1 MGLAARR
8 YFPSAKRNTLFV
20 QMVFLAVCTVASQC
34 HAEVQLAHLFS
45 DHMVLQRDLPIHLW
59 GMAEPGEQV
68 HAQLQDASAEAVADD
83 LGRWSVYLPSRKAG
97 GPFEV
102 MVRGKNEIHLQDVM
116 IGDVWVASGQSNME
130 FGMQTVANSEAELRK
145 AGEYDIRV
153 VNVGHAYSEFP
164 LADLKAGVSWAKADA
179 NNLLNFSAVA
189 YLFARRIEDSQH
201 VPVGIIESSWG
212 GTPAEAWTSMRAL
225 TGSPELTPAFAA
237 WAKILEGRT
246 EEELRFT
253 QSQKNAVAGQKP
265 APAPRDLNAWH
276 PAYLFNAM
284 IAPVM
289 PLPIKGV
296 LWYQGEANTADWN
309 YAYYAPL
316 FRAMIEDWR
325 AQWKQGDFPF
335 LFVQIA
341 NVKASSPTNKWA
353 EIREAQM
360 QTLTLKNTGM
370 AVTADIGEAA
380 NVHPRNKQDVADR
393 LARAARKVAYGE
405 EIESS
410 GPIYRSS
417 IVAGDQIKIWFDHGE
432 GLMIKD
438 ANMSTF
444 EVAGADK
451 VYHPATASIENG
463 TLILRS
469 PDVPH
474 PVQARYAWLDNP
486 TCTLYNAAGLP
497 ASPFRTR

>member
-1 MGLAARR
+1 MGLMARR
-8 YFPSAKRNTLFV
+8 YFPSAKWKALFGG
-20 QMVFLAVCTVASQC
+20 MAFLAACTAVPQC
-34 HAEVQLAHLFS
+34 RAEVELAHLFS

-59 GMAEPGEQV
+59 GMAEPGEQI
-68 HAQLQDASAEAVADD
+68 HAQLQDASAEAMADD
-83 LGRWSVYLPSRKAG
+83 LGRWSVYLPSQKAG

-102 MVRGKNEIHLQDVM
+102 VVRGKNEIHLQDVM
-116 IGDVWVASGQSNME
+116 IGDLWVASGQSNME
-130 FGMQTVANSEAELRK
+130 FGMKTVANSEAELSR
-145 AGEYDIRV
+145 AGQYDIRI

-164 LADLKAGVSWAKADA
+164 LANLKTSTSWAKADES
-179 NNLLNFSAVA
+179 NLLNFSAVA

-212 GTPAEAWTSMRAL
+212 GTPAEAWTSMHAL
-225 TGSPELTPAFAA
+225 TATPELTPAFAA

-246 EEELRFT
+246 EEELRFK
-253 QSQKNAVAGQKP
+253 QSQKNPGTGLRP

-284 IAPVM
+284 IAPLT

-296 LWYQGEANTADWN
+296 LWYQGEANTSEVN

-325 AQWKQGDFPF
+325 GRWKQGEFPF

-370 AVTADIGEAA
+370 AVTAAG
-380 NVHPRNKQDVADR
+380 VGCRNGQLQWR
-393 LARAARKVAYGE
+393 SLCRRWWMHAR
-405 EIESS
+405 
-410 GPIYRSS
+410 
-417 IVAGDQIKIWFDHGE
+417 
-432 GLMIKD
+432 
-438 ANMSTF
+438 
-444 EVAGADK
+444 
-451 VYHPATASIENG
+451 PA
-463 TLILRS
+463 
-469 PDVPH
+469 
-474 PVQARYAWLDNP
+474 
-486 TCTLYNAAGLP
+486 
-497 ASPFRTR
+497 

>member
-1 MGLAARR
+1 MRLMACR
-8 YFPSAKRNTLFV
+8 YFPSAKRKALFV
-20 QMVFLAVCTVASQC
+20 GAAFLAACVAVPQC
-34 HAEVQLAHLFS
+34 RAEVELAHLFS

-59 GMAEPGEQV
+59 GMAEPGEQI
-68 HAQLQDASAEAVADD
+68 HAQLQDASVEAVADD

-102 MVRGKNEIHLQDVM
+102 VVRGRNEVRLQDVM

-130 FGMQTVANSEAELRK
+130 FGMKTVANAEAELRK
-145 AGEYDIRV
+145 AGGYDIRI

-164 LADLKAGVSWAKADA
+164 LADLKAGVSWAKADE

-189 YLFARRIEDSQH
+189 YLFARKIEDSQH

-212 GTPAEAWTSMRAL
+212 GTPAEAWTSLRVLA
-225 TGSPELTPAFAA
+225 GSPELTPAFAA

-253 QSQKNAVAGQKP
+253 QSQKNPVAGQKT

-284 IAPVM
+284 IAPLT
-289 PLPIKGV
+289 PFSIKGV
-296 LWYQGEANTADWN
+296 LWYQGEANTSESN
-309 YAYYAPL
+309 STYYAPL

-325 AQWKQGDFPF
+325 AQWKLGDLPF

-341 NVKASSPTNKWA
+341 NVKASSPANKWA

-393 LARAARKVAYGE
+393 LSRVARKVAYGE
-405 EIESS
+405 DVKFS

-417 IVAGDQIKIWFDHGE
+417 IVDGDQVRIWFEHGE
-432 GLMIKD
+432 GLLLKD
-438 ANMSTF
+438 ANVSSF

-451 VYHPATASIENG
+451 VFHPAKAWIENG

-469 PDVPH
+469 SDVPH
-474 PVQARYAWLDNP
+474 PVHARYAWLDNP